1 MPEIRAASLYLR
13 YRKRQ
18 KKVYGQNI
26 QRAEPIILLL
36 LLSIVLLATL
46 AKRFKTPYPIVLVIS
61 GLFISLI
68 PRVPHIELN
77 PDVVF
82 LLFLPPLLF
91 AAAFQTSWR
100 DFRYNISSIS
110 LLALGLVSFTVYGVA
125 FATRWILPE
134 FTWRLGLVLGAV
146 VCTTDAIAATS
157 IARRLGLP
165 SRVTDVIEG
174 ESLVNDASGLLALQI
189 TVSIV
194 VTGQAPALHERVGM
208 LVYLIASSVAT
219 GLLLGKLVAMLVGK
233 IEDAPVEIT
242 ISIITPYFAY
252 LAAESVHS
260 SGVLATVACGMYL
273 GHQSSMYFSTR
284 ARLQGSAVWE
294 TLSFVLNG
302 IVFILIGLQL
312 PYILSQIRNLSLG
325 RLILVGVLVSMVV
338 IVLRLVWIYPGS
350 LVATWIRN
358 HIQHQSVPVPDARY
372 VFIIGWT
379 GMRGVVALAAA
390 ISLPKV
396 MADGSP
402 FPERDVIIFVTF
414 CVIFVTLVFQ
424 GLSLPYFIRRLGFA
438 SAVLRN
444 PEEEQARYAMLDAA
458 LAYLQAA
465 RESDRP
471 EFRPVYDELIRIQKH
486 HMNLLPGMRRVD
498 TGYTPQ
504 DYALYQELSHSI
516 RGLQRA
522 ALLNLR
528 NQNKINDEVLRRLE
542 QELDLFELR
551 YADEV

>member
-1 MPEIRAASLYLR
+1 MPQLSICVIVKPLEM
-13 YRKRQ
+13 
-18 KKVYGQNI
+18 YGQNI
-26 QRAEPIILLL
+26 HRAEPIILLL
-36 LLSIVLLATL
+36 LLCVVLLATL
-46 AKRFKTPYPIVLVIS
+46 AKRFKTPYPIVLVIA

-100 DFRYNISSIS
+100 DFRYNISSIA

-125 FATRWILPE
+125 FATHWILPE
-134 FTWRLGLVLGAV
+134 FTWQLGLVLGAV

-165 SRVTDVIEG
+165 SRVTDIIEG

-189 TVSIV
+189 AVSIV
-194 VTGQAPALHERVGM
+194 VTGHAPPLHERIGM
-208 LVYLIASSVAT
+208 LLYLIASAVVI
-219 GLLLGKLVAMLVGK
+219 GLVLGKLVAMLVGK

-325 RLILVGVLVSMVV
+325 RLIFIGFLVSTVV
-338 IVLRLVWIYPGS
+338 IVLRLLWIYPGAWA
-350 LVATWIRN
+350 ATWIRN
-358 HIQHQSVPVPDARY
+358 NIQHQAVPIPSARN

-396 MADGSP
+396 LADGSP
-402 FPERDVIIFVTF
+402 FPERNVIIFITF

-424 GLSLPYFIRRLGFA
+424 GLSLPYFIRRLGLA
-438 SAVLRN
+438 STLVQN
-444 PEEEQARYAMLDAA
+444 PEEEHARYAMIDAA
-458 LAYLQAA
+458 LAYLQSA

-471 EFRPVYDELIRIQKH
+471 EFIPVYDELIRIQKH
-486 HMNLLPGMRRVD
+486 HLNLLPGMRHVD
-498 TGYTPQ
+498 TGYTPE
-504 DYALYQELSHSI
+504 DYALYGELSRNI
-516 RGLQRA
+516 RSLQRA

-528 NQNKINDEVLRRLE
+528 NQNKINDQVLRRLE

-551 YADEV
+551 YADET

>member
-1 MPEIRAASLYLR
+1 
-13 YRKRQ
+13 
-18 KKVYGQNI
+18 VYGQNI
-26 QRAEPIILLL
+26 HRAEPIILLL

-46 AKRFKTPYPIVLVIS
+46 AKRFKTPYPIVLVIA

-165 SRVTDVIEG
+165 SPVTEVIEG

-189 TVSIV
+189 TVSIL
-194 VTGQAPALHERVGM
+194 VTGHAPAFHERVGM
-208 LVYLIASSVAT
+208 LAYLIASSVAI

-260 SGVLATVACGMYL
+260 SGVLATVACGIYL

-358 HIQHQSVPVPDARY
+358 HIQHQSVPLPDARY

-414 CVIFVTLVFQ
+414 CVIFLTLVFQ
-424 GLSLPYFIRRLGFA
+424 GLSLPYFIRRLGLA
-438 SAVLRN
+438 SAVVQN

-465 RESDRP
+465 RESDRL

-542 QELDLFELR
+542 QELDLFDLR

>member
-1 MPEIRAASLYLR
+1 M
-13 YRKRQ
+13 
-18 KKVYGQNI
+18 YGQNI
-26 QRAEPIILLL
+26 HNVEPIILLL
-36 LLSIVLLATL
+36 LVCVVALATL
-46 AKRFKTPYPIVLVIS
+46 AKRANTPYPIVLVIA
-61 GLFISLI
+61 GLFLSLI

-91 AAAFQTSWR
+91 SAAYQTSWR

-125 FATRWILPE
+125 VATHWIIPD
-134 FTWRLGLVLGAV
+134 FTWREGLVLGAV

-165 SRVTDVIEG
+165 GRLTDVIEG

-189 TVSIV
+189 TVSMVI
-194 VTGQAPALHERVGM
+194 TGHTSTLHQRIS
-208 LVYLIASSVAT
+208 LLFYLVAT
-219 GLLLGKLVAMLVGK
+219 SVIIGLVISKLAALM
-233 IEDAPVEIT
+233 IARIDDAPVEIT
-242 ISIITPYFAY
+242 ISLITPYFAY

-273 GHQSSMYFSTR
+273 GHQSSLLFSTR
-284 ARLQGSAVWE
+284 ARLQSAAVWD

-312 PYILSQIRNLSLG
+312 PYILSQIRDLSLG
-325 RLILVGVLVSMVV
+325 RLLLTGLLISAVVV
-338 IVLRLVWIYPGS
+338 ILRLIWIYPG
-350 LVATWIRN
+350 ARAAHWIRWR
-358 HIQHQSVPVPDARY
+358 IQHQNDPMPGWRQL
-372 VFIIGWT
+372 FIAGWT

-396 MADGSP
+396 LADGSP
-402 FPERDVIIFVTF
+402 FPQRNVIIFLTF

-424 GLSLPYFIRRLGFA
+424 GLSLPFFIRKLGLA
-438 SAVLRN
+438 SANVEN
-444 PEEEQARYAMLDAA
+444 PEEQRARYAMIDAA
-458 LAYLQAA
+458 LAYLEAGRDSAA
-465 RESDRP
+465 T
-471 EFRPVYDELIRIQKH
+471 EFVPVYDELIRIQKH
-486 HMNLLPGMRRVD
+486 HLNLLPGPRHAD
-498 TGYTPQ
+498 TGYSAQ
-504 DYALYQELSHSI
+504 EYELYRDLTRSI
-516 RGLQRA
+516 RALQRA

-542 QELDLFELR
+542 QELDLFEIR
-551 YADEV
+551 YADSQ

>member
-1 MPEIRAASLYLR
+1 M
-13 YRKRQ
+13 
-18 KKVYGQNI
+18 YGQNI
-26 QRAEPIILLL
+26 QRARPIILLL
-36 LLSIVLLATL
+36 LLCIVLLATL
-46 AKRFKTPYPIVLVIS
+46 AKRFKTPYPIVLVIA

-91 AAAFQTSWR
+91 AASFQTSWR

-125 FATRWILPE
+125 LATRWILPD
-134 FTWRLGLVLGAV
+134 FSWRLGLVLGAV

-194 VTGQAPALHERVGM
+194 VTGHAPAFHERVGM
-208 LVYLIASSVAT
+208 LLYLIISSVVI
-219 GLLLGKLVAMLVGK
+219 GLLLGKLVALLVGK

-273 GHQSSMYFSTR
+273 GHQSSIYFSTR

-325 RLILVGVLVSMVV
+325 RLILIGLLISAVV
-338 IVLRLVWIYPGS
+338 IVLRLIWVYPGAI
-350 LVATWIRN
+350 VATWIRN
-358 HIQHQSVPVPDARY
+358 YVQHESVPLPGARQL
-372 VFIIGWT
+372 FILGWT

-390 ISLPKV
+390 ISLPKL

-402 FPERDVIIFVTF
+402 FPERNLIIFITF

-424 GLSLPYFIRRLGFA
+424 GLSLPYFIRRLGLA
-438 SAVLRN
+438 SAVAQN

-458 LAYLQAA
+458 LAYLKTA

-471 EFRPVYDELIRIQKH
+471 QFMPVYDELIRVQKH
-486 HMNLLPGMRRVD
+486 HMNLLPGTRRVD
-498 TGYTPQ
+498 TGYTPE
-504 DYALYQELSHSI
+504 DYALYGELSGNI
-516 RGLQRA
+516 RALQRA

>member
-1 MPEIRAASLYLR
+1 M
-13 YRKRQ
+13 
-18 KKVYGQNI
+18 YGQNI
-26 QRAEPIILLL
+26 HRAEPIILLL
-36 LLSIVLLATL
+36 LLCIVLLATL
-46 AKRFKTPYPIVLVIS
+46 AKRFKTPYPIVLVIA
-61 GLFISLI
+61 GLVISLI

-100 DFRYNISSIS
+100 DFRYNISSIA
-110 LLALGLVSFTVYGVA
+110 LLALGLVGFTVYGVA

-134 FTWRLGLVLGAV
+134 FTWRMGLVLGAV

-157 IARRLGLP
+157 IGRRLGLP

-189 TVSIV
+189 AVSIV
-194 VTGQAPALHERVGM
+194 ITGHTPAFHERMGM
-208 LVYLIASSVAT
+208 LFYLIASSVMI
-219 GLLLGKLVAMLVGK
+219 GLVLGKLVAILVGK

-273 GHQSSMYFSTR
+273 GHQSSIYFSTR

-302 IVFILIGLQL
+302 VVFILIGLQL
-312 PYILSQIRNLSLG
+312 PYILSQIRNLSVG
-325 RLILVGVLVSMVV
+325 RLVFIGLLVSTVV
-338 IVLRLVWIYPGS
+338 IVLRLVWIYPGA

-358 HIQHQSVPVPDARY
+358 HIQHQSVPLPDARY

-390 ISLPKV
+390 ISLPKTL
-396 MADGSP
+396 ADGSP
-402 FPERDVIIFVTF
+402 FPERNVIIFITF

-424 GLSLPYFIRRLGFA
+424 GLSLPYFIRRLGLA
-438 SAVLRN
+438 SALVQD
-444 PEEEQARYAMLDAA
+444 PEEEHARYAMIDAA
-458 LAYLQAA
+458 LAYLQSA
-465 RESDRP
+465 RESDRD
-471 EFRPVYDELIRIQKH
+471 EFAPVYDEMIRIQKH
-486 HMNLLPGMRRVD
+486 HLNLLPGARSLD

-504 DYALYQELSHSI
+504 DYALHKELSQNI
-516 RGLQRA
+516 RALQRA

-528 NQNKINDEVLRRLE
+528 NQNKINDDVLRRLE

-551 YADEV
+551 YSDSE

>member
-1 MPEIRAASLYLR
+1 M
-13 YRKRQ
+13 
-18 KKVYGQNI
+18 YGQNI
-26 QRAEPIILLL
+26 QRVEPIILLL
-36 LLSIVLLATL
+36 LLCIVLLATL
-46 AKRFKTPYPIVLVIS
+46 AKRFKTPYPIVLVIA

-125 FATRWILPE
+125 FATHWILPE
-134 FTWRLGLVLGAV
+134 FSWRLGLVLGAV

-194 VTGQAPALHERVGM
+194 VTGHAPAFHERVGM
-208 LVYLIASSVAT
+208 LLYLILSSVVI
-219 GLLLGKLVAMLVGK
+219 GLLLAKLVANLVEK

-273 GHQSSMYFSTR
+273 GHQSSLYFSTR
-284 ARLQGSAVWE
+284 ARLQGSAVWD

-325 RLILVGVLVSMVV
+325 RLILIGLLISTVV
-338 IVLRLVWIYPGS
+338 IILRLIWIYPGAI
-350 LVATWIRN
+350 VAT
-358 HIQHQSVPVPDARY
+358 
-372 VFIIGWT
+372 
-379 GMRGVVALAAA
+379 
-390 ISLPKV
+390 ISLPRL

-402 FPERDVIIFVTF
+402 FPERNVIIFITF

-424 GLSLPYFIRRLGFA
+424 GLSLPYFIRRLGLG
-438 SAVLRN
+438 SAVADN

-458 LAYLQAA
+458 LAYLKTA
-465 RESDRP
+465 RESNRAQ
-471 EFRPVYDELIRIQKH
+471 FMPVYDELIRIQKH
-486 HMNLLPGMRRVD
+486 HMNLLPGTRRVD
-498 TGYTPQ
+498 TGYTPE
-504 DYALYQELSHSI
+504 DY
-516 RGLQRA
+516 
-522 ALLNLR
+522 
-528 NQNKINDEVLRRLE
+528 
-542 QELDLFELR
+542 
-551 YADEV
+551 